1 MQLPPTD
8 ELVLV
13 SGCHPIRARKVR
25 YYEDQRLKERVLAP
39 PPLTLPNAD
48 VSRDRPTGL
57 GDDWSSLPPT
67 TSAGDVRSSANLS
80 SEDDSESSGIRREP
94 MLPEHEAIEPQKPEP
109 ASEFSFS
116 DDEPDD
122 EPVRASELGQR
133 LATVARQAAL
143 DPDDGIPL

>member
-1 MQLPPTD
+1 
-8 ELVLV
+8 
-13 SGCHPIRARKVR
+13 
-25 YYEDQRLKERVLAP
+25 
-39 PPLTLPNAD
+39 
-48 VSRDRPTGL
+48 
-57 GDDWSSLPPT
+57 LPPT